1 MMDYSQWFQEQLQV
15 SADGFVWSA
24 EQVPVARQNLQPPTE
39 LGQWSA
45 ARHVFH
51 LWYYEQTIA
60 LPSMRQWLDGIKPAM
75 EGLDEDIAWTQNQ
88 ERIENLL
95 DQFRNVRAE
104 QIALLPEFE
113 ASAWSATRKTVWG
126 TVTLLWVVSKTYQH
140 TAEHTSDVL
149 QIRLWWDAYL

>member
-95 DQFRNVRAE
+95 DQFR
-104 QIALLPEFE
+104 
-113 ASAWSATRKTVWG
+113 
-126 TVTLLWVVSKTYQH
+126 
-140 TAEHTSDVL
+140 
-149 QIRLWWDAYL
+149 